1 MKKQMLAA
9 ALSFA
14 VAASLSAGA
23 MTACAGEEGGQ
34 TLSVWCWDPN
44 YNINALRVAEK
55 IYQQD
60 HPDFSLDI
68 LERSAQ
74 ETIEKLATSTTS
86 GKLDELPDVMLFD
99 DTMVKQELLSY
110 PEAFADLTDLGFNYD
125 EFSESKVAF
134 STIDGRN
141 YGIPF
146 DSGTALAF
154 YRTDVLADAGYTIDD
169 FTDITWDE
177 FLEKG
182 KVVLEKTGHALLN
195 GMGAHN
201 QVSIMLASAGSGYF
215 DSEGNL
221 NIANN
226 EAIKE
231 IVRIYA
237 EMVNSGIYMEETGWD
252 MYLGNINNGTVAGA
266 MNGCWMMAS
275 LEAAEDQSGL
285 WAVTNLPKLDGIE
298 GATNYSSQGGSTW
311 TISSNCADPAL
322 AVDFFKST
330 FGSSTELYDE
340 ILPTGAIATWL
351 PAADSPKYEEPVPF
365 FSDQPVFSIITQY
378 SANVPVAI
386 TNAYDGSARNA
397 VVNAITNVL
406 YSGGEIDSE
415 LQAAEETVAFE
426 LGA

>member
-1 MKKQMLAA
+1 MKKRVLAT
-9 ALSFA
+9 L
-14 VAASLSAGA
+14 LSAA
-23 MTACAGEEGGQ
+23 MVCSMTAAGMTANAEGTEE
-34 TLSVWCWDPN
+34 TLTVWCWDPN
-44 YNINALRVAEK
+44 YNINALRVAER

-60 HPDFSLDI
+60 HPNFSLDI
-68 LERSAQ
+68 LERNAQ

-125 EFSESKVAF
+125 EFSQSKVAF
-134 STIDGRN
+134 STIEGRN

-154 YRTDVLADAGYTIDD
+154 YRTDVLEEAGFTIDD

-177 FLEKG
+177 FIEKG

-201 QVSIMLASAGSGYF
+201 QVAIMLTSAGSGYF
-215 DSEGNL
+215 DRDGNL
-221 NIANN
+221 NIADND
-226 EAIKE
+226 AIKE
-231 IVRIYA
+231 IVRIYV
-237 EMVNSGIYMEETGWD
+237 EMVNSGVYMEETGWD

-275 LEAAEDQSGL
+275 LQAAEDQSGL
-285 WAVTNLPKLDGIE
+285 WAVTNLPRLDGIDS
-298 GATNYSSQGGSTW
+298 ATNYSSQGGSTW
-311 TISSNCADPAL
+311 TISSNCQNPEL

-330 FGSSTELYDE
+330 FGGSTELYDE

-351 PAADSPKYEEPVPF
+351 PAADSAKYEEPVPF

-378 SANVPVAI
+378 SAGIPVSI

-406 YSGGEIDSE
+406 YSGADIDSE
-415 LQAAEETVAFE
+415 LQAAEDTVAFE